1 MNPLSLSIALRRRTL
16 LETCDLSLAFVRR
29 GFKSYFKLSA
39 LSLVLPGLGIYALHR
54 YAAFDWFSTW
64 SLLAAWIVF
73 VQGLFTLLGAELL
86 FADNGSPK
94 RVARRF
100 FGSFG
105 RYLFAMIA
113 SRIVFALLALT
124 VILLPRGF
132 AGSTLIPEVVLL
144 EGLRGDAALR
154 RARRL
159 GATLARPMF
168 DFGIITLFGFF
179 AAAVLADE
187 IGSAIVEHVLSLG
200 SPVESLFEDGGSLY
214 AMLGVLAMAPV
225 VATAR
230 LLAYVDGRAE
240 QDGWDIQLRF
250 QALKAREEQ
259 LA

>member
-29 GFKSYFKLSA
+29 GFKSYLWLWTF
-39 LSLVLPGLGIYALHR
+39 SLGLPGLGIYALHR
-54 YAAFDWFSTW
+54 YAEFDWFATW
-64 SLLAAWIVF
+64 LLLGAWIVL

-86 FADNGSPK
+86 FADDGSAR

-100 FGSFG
+100 FRSIGS
-105 RYLFAMIA
+105 YLFAMIA
-113 SRIVFALLALT
+113 SRVVFALFALT

-159 GATLARPMF
+159 GATLSRPMF
-168 DFGIITLFGFF
+168 DFGLVTLVAFF
-179 AAAVLADE
+179 TGAVLGDE
-187 IGSAIVEHVLSLG
+187 LGAAIVEDILSLG
-200 SPVESLFEDGGSLY
+200 SPFERLFDDGGSLY
-214 AMLGVLAMAPV
+214 AILGVLAVAPV
-225 VATAR
+225 AATAR
-230 LLAYVDGRAE
+230 ILAYVDGRAE